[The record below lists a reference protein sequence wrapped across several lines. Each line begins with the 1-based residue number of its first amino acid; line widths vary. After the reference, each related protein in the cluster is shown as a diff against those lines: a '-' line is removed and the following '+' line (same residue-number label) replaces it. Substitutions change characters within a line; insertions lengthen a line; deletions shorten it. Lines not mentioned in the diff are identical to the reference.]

1 MTKIHVLY
9 CWSPINSTAI
19 TLYIDIMIID
29 LWSLENWCKLKSIGS
44 WDYCGIQQK
53 YFGFNSYSGACMRF
67 IFFYHS
73 PSLHIW
79 QLARE
84 FFHQDLLEYFYK
96 TVCGRGRSLLLLSDS
111 SPVSFFPGEIN
122 LKILFADWPSSSDCQ
137 LLQMRYQTEVY
148 KITMGFSS
156 T

>member
-9 CWSPINSTAI
+9 CRSPINSTII
-19 TLYIDIMIID
+19 TLYIDIMMID
-29 LWSLENWCKLKSIGS
+29 LWSLETWCKLKSIGS
-44 WDYCGIQQK
+44 WDYCGIR
-53 YFGFNSYSGACMRF
+53 GNILVLIPTLAHACIF
-67 IFFYHS
+67 FFYHS

-96 TVCGRGRSLLLLSDS
+96 TVCGLGRSLPLLSDS

-122 LKILFADWPSSSDCQ
+122 LKILFVDWPSSSDCQ
-137 LLQMRYQTEVY
+137 LLQMRYQTEAY